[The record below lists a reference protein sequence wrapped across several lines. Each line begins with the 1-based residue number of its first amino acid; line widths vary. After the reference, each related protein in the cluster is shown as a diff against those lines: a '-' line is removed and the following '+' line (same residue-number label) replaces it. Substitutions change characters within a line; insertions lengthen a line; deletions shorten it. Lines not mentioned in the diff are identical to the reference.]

1 MIDVA
6 GWLATRTP
14 APPPELSE
22 RFAGIAGN
30 RSCSDATELA
40 DLLVAEA
47 ESLLEN
53 LPDDRSGAFD
63 LLVADALITYAM
75 EATAADHE
83 RFDESALR
91 AMRVISTVAHGGAQ
105 P

>member
-6 GWLATRTP
+6 EWLAARTP
-14 APPPELSE
+14 APPPELIE
-22 RFAGIAGN
+22 RIAAIAGN

-40 DLLVAEA
+40 GFLVTEA

-53 LPDDRSGAFD
+53 LRDDRSGAFD

-75 EATAADHE
+75 EAAATDHD
-83 RFDESALR
+83 RFDETAAR
-91 AMRVISTVAHGGAQ
+91 AMGVISAVAHRSGQA
-105 P
+105 